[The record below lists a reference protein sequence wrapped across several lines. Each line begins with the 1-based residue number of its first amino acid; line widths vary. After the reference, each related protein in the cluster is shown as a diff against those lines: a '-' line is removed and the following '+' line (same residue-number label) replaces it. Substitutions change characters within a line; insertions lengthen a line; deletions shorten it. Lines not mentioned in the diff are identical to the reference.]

1 VELSGLSVGS
11 ASVYAK
17 VYLDDGTYVRT
28 NTEYINVKAVGNG
41 TFDIKRE
48 YDLSYKT
55 EGDGQVCVK
64 DGHFELSTDNRT
76 AEVPENT
83 EIKIRMAQFSLKRI
97 RLNKS
102 NFIQALTDKLFW
114 GEDLRNNR

>member
-1 VELSGLSVGS
+1 MPD
-11 ASVYAK
+11 AK
-17 VYLDDGTYVRT
+17 VFIISPIAPHNLNVRPLVVPYSS
-28 NTEYINVKAVGNG
+28 EISLVASS
-41 TFDIKRE
+41 R
-48 YDLSYKT
+48 
-55 EGDGQVCVK
+55 
-64 DGHFELSTDNRT
+64 DGHFELAADNRT

-83 EIKIRMAQFSLKRI
+83 EVRIRMAQFSLKRI